1 MNSSSDSGPA
11 GVWFWYQVAA
21 AAILVVLCLSAV
33 YLRTPSGR
41 RLHAGARRIT
51 NHARQE
57 NQVGPQK
64 KPAAPGS
71 GLITGYDGRRSTSKT
86 ITFAWTFVVAWML
99 ITVALVA
106 AGSGAS
112 FTDLLKNTSNLYLVL
127 LGGPYAAAIMA
138 KVSVTNGVQTGRI
151 QKTPAAATGPAD
163 IVNDDNGSTD
173 LYDFQYTLFN
183 LVAIVI
189 VIFLFGAHP
198 GKGFPGIPDF
208 LAILTGGSAAAYTVN
223 KGLTSN
229 APSIS
234 DVQPG
239 TARIGDT
246 VAITGANLL
255 PPAASGA
262 KPAVSVGDVTAPRVT
277 LPGPADT
284 IAFTVPAPASAWP
297 PQTAQQV
304 AVTTTAGVIAVST
317 GALTITADQPLITHV
332 TPPRFKVGDQ
342 AQVLGAFLLA
352 PGTGDDDAK
361 DAATSIGG
369 LTGIISAET
378 GSIVWPIQFIGKYSD
393 SSVGVTIGAPS
404 LNGQAAPDADT
415 PATLALSRAGGK
427 QASASVTIAATPT
440 PAATTTTEVPVA
452 ATPAPGAADGKS

>member
-21 AAILVVLCLSAV
+21 AAILLVLCLSVV

-41 RLHAGARRIT
+41 RPLARARRA
-51 NHARQE
+51 HQE
-57 NQVGPQK
+57 NQAGQQE
-64 KPAAPGS
+64 APRS

-86 ITFAWTFVVAWML
+86 ITFAWTFVIAWML
-99 ITVALVA
+99 IAVALVA
-106 AGSGAS
+106 ARSGAS

-151 QKTPAAATGPAD
+151 QKTTATTTGPSD
-163 IVNDDNGSTD
+163 IVSDDNGSTD

-183 LVAIVI
+183 LVALVI

-234 DVQPG
+234 GVQPG
-239 TARIGDT
+239 TARIGDNAT
-246 VAITGANLL
+246 ITGTNLL
-255 PPAASGA
+255 PPAAEDA
-262 KPAVSVGDVTAPRVT
+262 KPTVSVGNVNAQQVT

-284 IAFTVPAPASAWP
+284 IAFVVPAPATAWP

-304 AVTTTAGVIAVST
+304 AVTTTAGAIAVSN
-317 GALTITADQPLITHV
+317 GALTIVADQPLVTHV
-332 TPPRFKVGDQ
+332 TPPRFQVGDQ
-342 AQVLGAFLLA
+342 PRVLGAFLLA
-352 PGTGDDDAK
+352 PGTDYG
-361 DAATSIGG
+361 AADPATASIGG
-369 LTGIISAET
+369 LTGVISADT
-378 GSIVWPIQFIGKYSD
+378 GPITWPVQFIGNYSD
-393 SSVGVTIGAPS
+393 SSVQVTIGAPS
-404 LNGQAAPDADT
+404 LNGQPTPEADT
-415 PATLALSRAGGK
+415 PATLTLSRAGGK
-427 QASASVTIAATPT
+427 QASASVTIAPTPVTPTPTPVTPT
-440 PAATTTTEVPVA
+440 PAPDPP
-452 ATPAPGAADGKS
+452 TPAPVTAEPS